1 LLLGGTAA
9 GNFKLGPILIHNSE
23 NPRALKGKAKGMLPV
38 IWKYNSNA
46 WVTGTIF
53 QDWFSLHFAP
63 AVRQYCSRN
72 SLAFKAILLLDNA
85 PGHPQSLQ
93 DLYPDIKVVFLPPN
107 ATIKIQPM
115 NETVIATF
123 KWHYMRTIN
132 LAIRVNDKEGGPNLK
147 EFWNGYNIWNAV
159 KNTRDSG

>member
-1 LLLGGTAA
+1 LLLHGTAA
-9 GNFKLGPILIHNSE
+9 GDFKLGPVLIYNSE

-38 IWKYNSNA
+38 IWKSKGMLPLIWKSNSNA

-107 ATIKIQPM
+107 ATIKIQP
-115 NETVIATF
+115 T
-123 KWHYMRTIN
+123 
-132 LAIRVNDKEGGPNLK
+132 
-147 EFWNGYNIWNAV
+147 
-159 KNTRDSG
+159 